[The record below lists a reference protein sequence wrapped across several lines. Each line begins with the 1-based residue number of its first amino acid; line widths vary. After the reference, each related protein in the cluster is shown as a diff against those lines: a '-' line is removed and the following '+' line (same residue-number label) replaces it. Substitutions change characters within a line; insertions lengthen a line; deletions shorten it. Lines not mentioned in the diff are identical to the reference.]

1 MTRRGWALFAALS
14 VLWGVPYLMIKV
26 AVAEVSVPV
35 LVFARSGIGALVLLP
50 LALRDGQLATLARR
64 WRPLAAFAAL
74 EVVIPWCL
82 LSSAESRLTS
92 STTGLLIAAT
102 PIFAAVAVVL
112 FRVPGA
118 ERPGGA
124 RSLGLAIGFAGVL
137 ILAAPELGGD
147 GWAIGEALLASACY
161 ATAPLIATRWLDDIP
176 AASLTVAC
184 LALSAAVCL
193 PPAAMTWPSTSP
205 SGEVLAAIAG
215 LAVVC
220 TALAYVGFFALI
232 HEVGPSRA
240 VVFTYVNPAV
250 AVVAG
255 VLVLD
260 EPFTVTTLVSFLL
273 ILGGSFLSAGPKIP
287 EASPRAAGSWP
298 ARQ

>member
-1 MTRRGWALFAALS
+1 MTRRGWALFALMG

-74 EVVIPWCL
+74 EVVVPWCL

-92 STTGLLIAAT
+92 STAGLLIAAT
-102 PIFAAVAVVL
+102 PIFAAVAVVVL
-112 FRVPGA
+112 RAPGA
-118 ERPGGA
+118 GERLTA
-124 RSLGLAIGFAGVL
+124 TRSIGLAIGFAGVS
-137 ILAAPELGGD
+137 ILAAPQLGGD
-147 GWAIGEALLASACY
+147 GWAIGQVLLASACY
-161 ATAPLIATRWLDDIP
+161 ATAPLIAARWLNDIP
-176 AASLTVAC
+176 ATSMTAAC
-184 LALSAAVCL
+184 LALAAAVCL

-205 SGEVLAAIAG
+205 SGGALAAIVG

-220 TALAYVGFFALI
+220 TALAYVGFLALI
-232 HEVGPSRA
+232 REVGPSRA
-240 VVFTYVNPAV
+240 LVFTYVNPAV

-255 VLVLD
+255 VLVLA
-260 EPFTVTTLVSFLL
+260 EPFTATTLVSFVL
-273 ILGGSFLSAGPKIP
+273 ILGGSLLAAGPKIP
-287 EASPRAAGSWP
+287 ESSLRAVGSEP
-298 ARQ
+298 